1 MDDFDAHYEEAA
13 RHPMKFRLAVHNS
26 TGGRPGLAKIVE
38 NFLQYVKGHP
48 GFWFCRCIDMAEL
61 WPERTGV

>member
-48 GFWFCRCIDMAEL
+48 GVWFCRCIDMAEL